1 MDIID
6 RDIDNNFTGAIDCG
20 RKGRGFHTG
29 GNWERYSPILM
40 KSGRAAAWVARSASS
55 SSSHL
60 AAISGSGSPRRLLL
74 RLLRCCLHRRCL
86 QPLSSS
92 HSLSLPLSFVLS
104 LSSQRN
110 LRRWKTR
117 LDSEFIKMHAASLRI
132 RSEYLSSFTREL
144 YFKRAA
150 TSPNADMK
158 SAMIEEHCCFT
169 RIEKQ
174 WKGWRN
180 WVMIGIKGDHRR
192 WDVACKVVGIRSRGV
207 SQIRCCSQ
215 IDNIHVYIYLNIFL
229 TIISRNRLFYNHSFK

>member
-1 MDIID
+1 
-6 RDIDNNFTGAIDCG
+6 
-20 RKGRGFHTG
+20 
-29 GNWERYSPILM
+29 M

-74 RLLRCCLHRRCL
+74 RPPLLPPP
-86 QPLSSS
+86 PLPAAPLFLP
-92 HSLSLPLSFVLS
+92 LSLPLSFVLS

-192 WDVACKVVGIRSRGV
+192 WDVAYKVVGIRSRGV
-207 SQIRCCSQ
+207 SQIRYCSQ
-215 IDNIHVYIYLNIFL
+215 IDNTHVYIYLNIFL
-229 TIISRNRLFYNHSFK
+229 TIISRNRLFFNQFL